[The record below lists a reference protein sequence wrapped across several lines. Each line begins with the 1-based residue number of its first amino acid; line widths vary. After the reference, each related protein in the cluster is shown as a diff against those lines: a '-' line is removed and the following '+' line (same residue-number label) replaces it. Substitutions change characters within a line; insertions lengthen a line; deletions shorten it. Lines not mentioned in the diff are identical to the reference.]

1 MDVRAGTAKL
11 VREMRDQFPATDHYK
26 NGRFFNPGV
35 KEHGPGDLLRWVTNR
50 ERGAWR
56 KRIPSTPG
64 PKPVERVEGPEL
76 RVTFVGHATVLLQS
90 EGLNLLTDPVWSQR
104 VSPVSWAGPKRHR
117 QPGLRLEDLPPIDAL
132 LLSHSHYDHFDL
144 PTLKKIRKR
153 HSPVVFCPL
162 GMARMVRRLGFE
174 DIHELDW
181 GEATQWRHLTLHC
194 TRAQHFSARTPFDR
208 NRTLWCGWVA
218 GFAGGD
224 VYFAGDT
231 GYGEWFRELGE
242 AFPAL
247 RLALLPIGAY
257 RPEWF
262 MGPIHMT
269 PWEAARVHG
278 ILRPRASVGI
288 HYGSFSLADDGET
301 EPVDGLRSAHEEV
314 APETPFL
321 LLPEGEARR
330 F

>member
-1 MDVRAGTAKL
+1 
-11 VREMRDQFPATDHYK
+11 MRDQFPATDHYA

-56 KRIPSTPG
+56 KGIPSVPG

-104 VSPVSWAGPKRHR
+104 VSPMSWAGPKRHR
-117 QPGLRLEDLPPIDAL
+117 QPGLRFSDLPPIDAL
-132 LLSHSHYDHFDL
+132 LLSHSHYDHFDIA
-144 PTLKKIRKR
+144 TLKQIRKR
-153 HSPVVFCPL
+153 HNPAVFCPL
-162 GMARMVRRLGFE
+162 GMRKMVQRLGFR
-174 DIHELDW
+174 DVHELDW
-181 GEATQWRHLTLHC
+181 GQAKKWKHMTMHC

-231 GYGEWFRELGE
+231 GYGEWFRELAA

-269 PWEAARVHG
+269 PWEALRVHG
-278 ILRPRASVGI
+278 ILQPQASVGI

-301 EPVDGLRSAHEEV
+301 EPVEGLRRAMEE
-314 APETPFL
+314 APPATPFV